1 MQELGEALRIAFGK
15 FRHKFALQN
24 AAIDWPHLSLKR
36 LSIGRDTNDVAAS
49 VCVTPA
55 PIDITRLV
63 ISRLRVRAIRAG
75 SAR

>member
-15 FRHKFALQN
+15 FRRKFALQN
-24 AAIDWPHLSLKR
+24 AAIDRPHLSLKR
-36 LSIGRDTNDVAAS
+36 LSISRDANDLAAS

-55 PIDITRLV
+55 PVDITRLV
-63 ISRLRVRAIRAG
+63 ISRLRVPAIRAG

>member
-1 MQELGEALRIAFGK
+1 MQELGEARRIAFGK

-24 AAIDWPHLSLKR
+24 AAIDWPHLSLTS
-36 LSIGRDTNDVAAS
+36 SISRDANDLAAS

-55 PIDITRLV
+55 PVDITRLV